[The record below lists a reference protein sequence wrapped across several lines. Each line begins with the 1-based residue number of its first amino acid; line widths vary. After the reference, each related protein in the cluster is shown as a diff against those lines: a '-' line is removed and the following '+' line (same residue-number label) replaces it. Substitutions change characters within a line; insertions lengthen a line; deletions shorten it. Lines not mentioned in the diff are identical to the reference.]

1 MVEKDFISK
10 DDRVLIVD
18 DFLANGAAIAGLM
31 SIVEQAGATLV
42 GCAVAIEKGFQGG
55 GDELRQK
62 GVKVESLAIIDS
74 MEDGKI
80 VFRQQ

>member
-18 DFLANGAAIAGLM
+18 DFLANGAAINGLM
-31 SIVEQAGATLV
+31 SIVGQAGSTLV

-55 GDELRQK
+55 GDALRAQ
-62 GVKVESLAIIDS
+62 GINVQSLALIDS
-74 MEDGKI
+74 MDDEGHI
-80 VFRQQ
+80 VFRN